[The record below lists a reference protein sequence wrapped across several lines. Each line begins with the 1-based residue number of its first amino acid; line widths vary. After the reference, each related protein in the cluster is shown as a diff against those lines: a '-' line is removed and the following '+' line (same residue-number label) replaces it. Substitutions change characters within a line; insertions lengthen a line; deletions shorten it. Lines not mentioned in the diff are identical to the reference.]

1 MTNNQDL
8 KLILY
13 DNELNVIDS
22 TTNIVQDIGT
32 VVISNLT
39 PNTEYPYGSFFVS
52 WVVNSRESNKFPVQ
66 SFNTKDNET
75 SKVLNVKSYY
85 KDTSNAVDN
94 NVDNDSTNNNVTI
107 NGKSAYDIAL
117 DNGFKGTEKEW
128 LESLKGE
135 PGMKGEPFLYKDFT
149 KEQLDSL
156 KGEKG
161 EPFTYNDFT
170 KEQLENLK
178 GEQGENAYDLAK
190 KHGFEGSEEEWLESL
205 KGEKGEPFT
214 YDDFTKE
221 QLDSLKVNTTTNA
234 NVVIKSPLEGLT
246 GVFIGDSIT
255 EVNARTRKNYH
266 QFIADRN
273 NMVNIN
279 LGHSGTG
286 FQDRYNSVAEIKE
299 QPDFITIKM
308 GTNDYGL
315 VGGKTRPL
323 GTAENLEINSVARLI
338 YYTFLQISLKYP
350 TTPVAVLTPL
360 PRKESNPFNE
370 TKNDAGYTLGEL
382 VNVLT
387 KIAHKFSYP
396 VLDLYNESNL
406 RVWDGNVNGMFFS
419 YDESDPSKADGLH
432 PNYRGHELISYQI
445 ESFLKDKVITGEKFK
460 FSPNIDTSLKTI
472 DSDKKVYSKTVN
484 TYGIF
489 WKKDQSMIFNISKD
503 EVDLTNMKVLRID
516 HKDKKILNASG
527 ISNNSPYF
535 YTLPNYEDK
544 DSGFNRTSQVTDFS
558 SSFELMDSYTN
569 RGDIYMPDYITV
581 YYTDIKNG
589 SIVGDTNSKGFR
601 DTSVQSTTPT
611 TQPSTDTDTTNEKV
625 IYTTN
630 SDGTYNLDIPKEAVT
645 KISWKKDQ
653 SFMIHIN
660 HEYTKDIDFGSSFVY
675 DFEVNGKTISVNYAD
690 IRYNVANSGDYFY
703 YLTVPSSADGTS
715 NNRTSQVQE
724 IVSTLTEKGVEN
736 GDRVLYEPT
745 SIKLRL
751 KKI

>member
-1 MTNNQDL
+1 MLYL
-8 KLILY
+8 KAY
-13 DNELNVIDS
+13 
-22 TTNIVQDIGT
+22 
-32 VVISNLT
+32 
-39 PNTEYPYGSFFVS
+39 
-52 WVVNSRESNKFPVQ
+52 
-66 SFNTKDNET
+66 TKDGTLVSISDE
-75 SKVLNVKSYY
+75 VI
-85 KDTSNAVDN
+85 N
-94 NVDNDSTNNNVTI
+94 NIGQVTI
-107 NGKSAYDIAL
+107 KNLQPDTFYPEGDFYVKWVGDKFSSGKIPLPSFTTLQGSKKEFVFYWNDTLIIEPKNAYDIAV
-117 DNGFKGTEKEW
+117 DN
-128 LESLKGE
+128 
-135 PGMKGEPFLYKDFT
+135 
-149 KEQLDSL
+149 
-156 KGEKG
+156 
-161 EPFTYNDFT
+161 
-170 KEQLENLK
+170 
-178 GEQGENAYDLAK
+178 
-190 KHGFEGSEEEWLESL
+190 GFEGSEQEWLKSI
-205 KGEKGEPFT
+205 KGDPGEKGEPFT

-221 QLDSLKVNTTTNA
+221 QLDSLKVNTTNE

-255 EVNARTRKNYH
+255 ESNARTRKNYH

-299 QPDFITIKM
+299 QPDFITVKM

-406 RVWDGNVNGMFFS
+406 RVWDDNVNGMFFS

-589 SIVGDTNSKGFR
+589 NIVGDTNSKGFR

-611 TQPSTDTDTTNEKV
+611 TQPSTGTGTTNEKV

-630 SDGTYNLDIPKEAVT
+630 SDGTYNLDIPKEAVS

-653 SFMIHIN
+653 SFMININ

-675 DFEVNGKTISVNYAD
+675 DLEVNGKTISVNYAG
-690 IRYNVANSGDYFY
+690 IKYNVASSGDYFY

-736 GDRVLYEPT
+736 SGRILYEPT
-745 SIKLRL
+745 AIKLRL

>member
-1 MTNNQDL
+1 
-8 KLILY
+8 
-13 DNELNVIDS
+13 
-22 TTNIVQDIGT
+22 
-32 VVISNLT
+32 
-39 PNTEYPYGSFFVS
+39 
-52 WVVNSRESNKFPVQ
+52 
-66 SFNTKDNET
+66 
-75 SKVLNVKSYY
+75 
-85 KDTSNAVDN
+85 
-94 NVDNDSTNNNVTI
+94 
-107 NGKSAYDIAL
+107 
-117 DNGFKGTEKEW
+117 
-128 LESLKGE
+128 
-135 PGMKGEPFLYKDFT
+135 
-149 KEQLDSL
+149 
-156 KGEKG
+156 
-161 EPFTYNDFT
+161 
-170 KEQLENLK
+170 
-178 GEQGENAYDLAK
+178 
-190 KHGFEGSEEEWLESL
+190 
-205 KGEKGEPFT
+205 
-214 YDDFTKE
+214 
-221 QLDSLKVNTTTNA
+221 
-234 NVVIKSPLEGLT
+234 
-246 GVFIGDSIT
+246 
-255 EVNARTRKNYH
+255 
-266 QFIADRN
+266 
-273 NMVNIN
+273 
-279 LGHSGTG
+279 
-286 FQDRYNSVAEIKE
+286 
-299 QPDFITIKM
+299 
-308 GTNDYGL
+308 
-315 VGGKTRPL
+315 
-323 GTAENLEINSVARLI
+323 
-338 YYTFLQISLKYP
+338 
-350 TTPVAVLTPL
+350 
-360 PRKESNPFNE
+360 
-370 TKNDAGYTLGEL
+370 
-382 VNVLT
+382 
-387 KIAHKFSYP
+387 
-396 VLDLYNESNL
+396 
-406 RVWDGNVNGMFFS
+406 
-419 YDESDPSKADGLH
+419 
-432 PNYRGHELISYQI
+432 
-445 ESFLKDKVITGEKFK
+445 
-460 FSPNIDTSLKTI
+460 
-472 DSDKKVYSKTVN
+472 
-484 TYGIF
+484 
-489 WKKDQSMIFNISKD
+489 MIFNISKD

>member
-1 MTNNQDL
+1 MTIYKNKD
-8 KLILY
+8 I
-13 DNELNVIDS
+13 
-22 TTNIVQDIGT
+22 TTNIESEKLSINNSNTSFYTEDKGSAALRIFIKYRDGAFNLNDT
-32 VVISNLT
+32 NLT
-39 PNTEYPYGSFFVS
+39 PVLDLFHNDGSIWLDEPLEVIMS
-52 WVVNSRESNKFPVQ
+52 DKGLLQYNIP
-66 SFNTKDNET
+66 
-75 SKVLNVKSYY
+75 
-85 KDTSNAVDN
+85 N
-94 NVDNDSTNNNVTI
+94 NVIEHAGKVKAKLFLRNAEQSVHVANFTFDIKDSGI
-107 NGKSAYDIAL
+107 ESAV
-117 DNGFKGTEKEW
+117 EKEISVNIVDDAVRRIVKENAIEI
-128 LESLKGE
+128 LGD
-135 PGMKGEPFLYKDFT
+135 DF
-149 KEQLDSL
+149 EQRLNTDIVKHLDSNPEL
-156 KGEKG
+156 
-161 EPFTYNDFT
+161 F
-170 KEQLENLK
+170 
-178 GEQGENAYDLAK
+178 
-190 KHGFEGSEEEWLESL
+190 

-221 QLDSLKVNTTTNA
+221 QLDSLKINNNE

-273 NMVNIN
+273 NMININ

-286 FQDRYNSVAEIKE
+286 FQDRYNSVSEIKE
-299 QPDFITIKM
+299 QPDFVAVKM

-323 GTAENLEINSVARLI
+323 GTSENLEMNSVARLI

-350 TTPVAVLTPL
+350 TTPVAILTPL

-370 TKNDAGYTLGEL
+370 TKNNAGYTLGEL
-382 VNVLT
+382 VDVLT

-406 RVWDGNVNGMFFS
+406 RIWNDNVNGMFFS
-419 YDESDPSKADGLH
+419 SDESDPSKADGLH

-460 FSPNIDTSLKTI
+460 FSPNIDTSLKII

-489 WKKDQSMIFNISKD
+489 WKKDQSMIINISND

-527 ISNNSPYF
+527 ITSNSPYF
-535 YTLPNYEDK
+535 YTLPDYEDK
-544 DSGFNRTSQVTDFS
+544 DSGFNRVTQVTDFS
-558 SSFELMDSYTN
+558 SSFELMDNYTN

-589 SIVGDTNSKGFR
+589 NIVGDTNSKGFI
-601 DTSVQSTTPT
+601 DTSAQNTIPPN
-611 TQPSTDTDTTNEKV
+611 QPGTDTEKEKV

-630 SDGTYNLDIPKEAVT
+630 SDGTYNLSIPKEAIT
-645 KISWKKDQ
+645 KVSWAKDQ
-653 SFMIHIN
+653 SLMFNIN
-660 HEYTKDIDFGSSFVY
+660 HDYTKDIDFGNSYVY
-675 DFEVNGKTISVNYAD
+675 DMEINGKKISINSAEVK
-690 IRYNVANSGDYFY
+690 YNAKTTGDYFY
-703 YLTVPSSADGTS
+703 YLTVPTYPDNTK

-724 IVSTLTEKGVEN
+724 IADTLTQKNIESDNKIV
-736 GDRVLYEPT
+736 YESVP
-745 SIKLRL
+745 IKLIL